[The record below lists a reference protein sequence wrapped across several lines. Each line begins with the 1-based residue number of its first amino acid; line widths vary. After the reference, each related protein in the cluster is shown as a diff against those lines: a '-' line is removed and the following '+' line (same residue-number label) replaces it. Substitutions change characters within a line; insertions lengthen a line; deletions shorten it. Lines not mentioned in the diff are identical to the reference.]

1 MLSMPFFNLSIDKNC
16 AVKYILDMSA
26 IQTELFPEF
35 KADPKSPYS
44 VETQKFFWEN
54 QKDFYTAEIPNVVH
68 QSKTDKL
75 LALNNDVYPLMGY
88 TVDAYVVGVGLCT
101 KYKCSYVKLEI
112 DTGDRVITAID
123 WVGLRSKLLTDDEIL
138 SKQKSYRN
146 LFCAN
151 PKSKKD
157 PHYDDY
163 VKYHN
168 SLSAYYGIYCP
179 KYKFKVRLLV
189 TPSPHGYI
197 HFVVK
202 DTERIAL
209 QTKKKKKKHK
219 NK

>member
-1 MLSMPFFNLSIDKNC
+1 MTAS
-16 AVKYILDMSA
+16 

-35 KADPKSPYS
+35 SPEPGSPYS
-44 VETQKFFWEN
+44 VETQRFFWEN
-54 QKDFYTAEIPNVVH
+54 QKEFYTAAIPKVLPM
-68 QSKTDKL
+68 SKTAKL

-88 TVDAYVVGVGLCT
+88 TVDAYVVGVGLCD

-138 SKQKSYRN
+138 AKQTAYRN

-163 VKYHN
+163 IKYHC
-168 SLSAYYGIYCP
+168 SLSAYFGIYRM
-179 KYKFKVRLLV
+179 KYRFKVRLLV

-197 HFVVK
+197 HFVVQ
-202 DTERIAL
+202 DAERIAL
-209 QTKKKKKKHK
+209 QTKKKRKKKKHK
-219 NK
+219 